1 MAGEQCKRLD
11 DPNFRINDIFY
22 DDRITIVVAERLFQ
36 LILATTGLYP
46 PIFTI
51 PLLLEYSVYE
61 RFHFQVVVC
70 CSFVAL

>member
-51 PLLLEYSVYE
+51 PLLE
-61 RFHFQVVVC
+61 
-70 CSFVAL
+70 